1 MDGAIRLP
9 SIQRLIRA
17 EACFTGGLIRVSVLM
32 KKIVVRLG
40 ILAIYVLAALL
51 NLTILPPGYDFW
63 SCGLAAAFA
72 VAVVLFTG
80 RASLF
85 VLVPVFIVTC
95 VIPIA
100 ALTAMVRPAHD
111 SWAGSVSHLISEM
124 AISNPLHGLELVLPL
139 ATAAISLILTF
150 RWLRPGDS
158 PSPNPHQGGA

>member
-1 MDGAIRLP
+1 
-9 SIQRLIRA
+9 
-17 EACFTGGLIRVSVLM
+17 M

-72 VAVVLFTG
+72 VAVVLFAG

-111 SWAGSVSHLISEM
+111 SWTAAVSHITSEIF
-124 AISNPLHGLELVLPL
+124 ISNPLHGLELVLPL

-150 RWLRPGDS
+150 RWLRSDDS
-158 PSPNPHQGGA
+158 SKPHPRQGGA